1 MSSYF
6 SKFRDYSR
14 NAWSGLQHWTLRL
27 FDLYE
32 WAVRF
37 ITTLHQAITSL
48 VVTIAVTIPLVGLLI
63 EALGLLVSPI
73 MRALYP
79 SNEKPLNR
87 IAVGLKVLTATIM
100 VGCAVVGFLFP
111 PAGLSMVVIGLCA
124 GAMHQ
129 AYKTYRTSSKY
140 IEASSTDDPELSSD
154 VEDYERKLKYRGL
167 SLALSCVNI
176 VLLTVTL
183 VVPPVAIVTLPAL
196 LVINLGV
203 AIYQYTLHSSDHK
216 QAVSSDI
223 PGPVEQTI
231 IDNTLDDINDQPVEQ
246 IEETSSND
254 EVSNPTTPILEPIES
269 LPLAVSET
277 PHKNNT
283 LLPSVTN
290 WSSSMV
296 FALGSMYSIGGYFD
310 LVIVMAAV
318 FFTTF
323 KLSQRPTHSLTNL
336 KESEKNNATSA
347 TSRIIEHVTSEL
359 DVSDGNSD
367 TTSQESQQ
375 SAEGHSNHQLI
386 VNHFLHTMDR
396 GMTPTKPTT
405 YAQCHSH
412 RNLSETSEE
421 TTKENVASTCID
433 RFLND
438 EVHVLTR
445 HKLPQPIHRKN
456 EDQDEL
462 HAEEQFGIS

>member
-1 MSSYF
+1 MNSYF

-14 NAWSGLQHWTLRL
+14 NAWSGLQHWALRL

-73 MRALYP
+73 MRALSP

-111 PAGLSMVVIGLCA
+111 PVGLSMVVIGLCA

-140 IEASSTDDPELSSD
+140 IKASSTDDPELSSD
-154 VEDYERKLKYRGL
+154 VEEYERKLKYRGL

-176 VLLTVTL
+176 ALLTVTL
-183 VVPPVAIVTLPAL
+183 VVPPVAIFTLPAL
-196 LVINLGV
+196 FVLNLGV
-203 AIYQYTLHSSDHK
+203 AIYQYTLHSSVHK
-216 QAVSSDI
+216 EAISADI
-223 PGPVEQTI
+223 PEPVE
-231 IDNTLDDINDQPVEQ
+231 DTLDDINVQFEEHM
-246 IEETSSND
+246 EETPSND
-254 EVSNPTTPILEPIES
+254 EIANPATPASEAIES
-269 LPLAVSET
+269 FPLAVSET
-277 PHKNNT
+277 PRKNNT

-296 FALGSMYSIGGYFD
+296 FAVGSMYAIAGCFD

-323 KLSQRPTHSLTNL
+323 KLSQRSTDSLTNL

-347 TSRIIEHVTSEL
+347 TPRVIEQTTSEP

-367 TTSQESQQ
+367 TTSHESQQ
-375 SAEGHSNHQLI
+375 SAEDHSSHQLSI
-386 VNHFLHTMDR
+386 SRFLHAMDR
-396 GMTPTKPTT
+396 GMAPTAPPT

-412 RNLSETSEE
+412 NDELSETSEE
-421 TTKENVASTCID
+421 TTTETDPSSSID

-438 EVHVLTR
+438 VLM
-445 HKLPQPIHRKN
+445 
-456 EDQDEL
+456 DYWVD
-462 HAEEQFGIS
+462 FGIIFD